1 MANTKLNA
9 GGRVAIQLNGQ
20 WYHPVADVVVESTGI
35 EPEGVVNQDGS
46 VQRTVKPKARKATIT
61 IRDHR
66 GLSMDALVE
75 AAGFDV
81 TVNEIDMKRRVL
93 FTNAFVEGAPSRNTQ
108 NGEITG
114 VTICSD
120 QVKVVER
127 ASG

>member
-1 MANTKLNA
+1 MARDQLNA
-9 GGRVAIQLNGQ
+9 GGRVAIKLNGA

-46 VQRTVKPKARKATIT
+46 VQRTVKPKARRANIT
-61 IRDHR
+61 FRDYR

-81 TVNEIDMKRRVL
+81 TINEIDMKRRVL
-93 FTNAFVEGAPSRNTQ
+93 FTNAFVEGVLSRNTQ
-108 NGEITG
+108 NGEISG
-114 VTICSD
+114 ISVVSD

-127 ASG
+127 V